1 MTHELGPLPSC
12 DRDAG
17 WHRIY
22 TAEQLRAY
30 ALAEVEKAVQ
40 SLFDRMDSPTEEM
53 ELEGMRGLRSKPHT
67 VSGQCSREQARACW
81 DAMVSAMKAGK

>member
-22 TAEQLRAY
+22 TADQLRAY
-30 ALAEVEKAVQ
+30 ALAEVEKAVKAERERCAK
-40 SLFDRMDSPTEEM
+40 LC
-53 ELEGMRGLRSKPHT
+53 ELAPQADDMHCCAHMAAEISILIRGPN
-67 VSGQCSREQARACW
+67 AA
-81 DAMVSAMKAGK
+81 